1 MKPGSKLT
9 GIGILF
15 AIVAPLLAA
24 QSLQSWPEVDT
35 YFKVNSNVR
44 TSFYAAL
51 TRENATG
58 SSAEI
63 GPNIDYF
70 LKPLV
75 RLKRITV
82 FEIDQAKDRP
92 LMFRLGYR
100 YMPST
105 DGTVEHRG
113 IAEVTGRYPLVR
125 GVLLS
130 NRNRVEFRDISGQLF
145 WRYRNRLSGERTFAI
160 HGYHFFPYLRAEVF
174 YDDKVSK
181 WSRTE
186 LTAGSAFPVGR
197 HFEVEWY
204 YSHQNDTA
212 KPPNRQVDGL
222 GYVLSMYF

>member
-1 MKPGSKLT
+1 MTRCFPR
-9 GIGILF
+9 IGVGLLF
-15 AIVAPLLAA
+15 AVLAPSLAA
-24 QSLQSWPEVDT
+24 QSFQSWPEVDT
-35 YFKVNSNVR
+35 YLRLNSNVR
-44 TSFYAAL
+44 ASFYAAL

-63 GPNIDYF
+63 GPNIDFF

-75 RLKRITV
+75 KLKRITV

-113 IAEVTGRYPLVR
+113 IAEVTGRYPLIR

-130 NRNRVEFRDISGQLF
+130 DRNRMEFRDLSGEFF
-145 WRYRNRLSGERTFAI
+145 WRYRNRLSAERTFAI
-160 HGYHFFPYLRAEVF
+160 HGYHFTPYLRAEVF
-174 YDDKVSK
+174 YDDKYSK

-186 LTAGSAFPVGR
+186 LTVGSTFPIGK
-197 HFEVEWY
+197 HIELEWY
-204 YSHQNDTA
+204 YAHQNDTA
-212 KPPNRQVDGL
+212 RPPNRQVDGL